1 MGAGL
6 YILPPTLSCYGVSP
20 KLNKTIKT
28 KKWRCPVSDTP
39 TPKMNT
45 PRTDE
50 AEDKTR
56 YWYEN
61 MREAGDPPFDS
72 AQFDLPR
79 QLERELAE
87 ACEQHTMELA
97 AISTAA
103 TQNTESSR
111 KQRIDRSNSYCTQA
125 YLDVCRAVDREIEL
139 HEQLTAHKAA
149 LEKCEMCLEWFDTG
163 RFACGTEAHPGSVE
177 SNVPL
182 ECHRDAVKEALF
194 EITKLKKS
202 ND

>member
-1 MGAGL
+1 MSE
-6 YILPPTLSCYGVSP
+6 T
-20 KLNKTIKT
+20 T
-28 KKWRCPVSDTP
+28 
-39 TPKMNT
+39 T

-149 LEKCEMCLEWFDTG
+149 LEKCEKALGDHGTLCSTELRYGDLCD
-163 RFACGTEAHPGSVE
+163 CGLVVAKT
-177 SNVPL
+177 
-182 ECHRDAVKEALF
+182 EALF
-194 EITKLKKS
+194 EIAKLTS
-202 ND
+202 STSVNPNQPSQ

>member
-1 MGAGL
+1 MSE
-6 YILPPTLSCYGVSP
+6 T
-20 KLNKTIKT
+20 T
-28 KKWRCPVSDTP
+28 
-39 TPKMNT
+39 T

-149 LEKCEMCLEWFDTG
+149 LNLCQMALNAETHDT
-163 RFACGTEAHPGSVE
+163 FME
-177 SNVPL
+177 L
-182 ECHRDAVKEALF
+182 KFEALS
-194 EITKLKKS
+194 EIAKLKGTK
-202 ND
+202 